1 MRTIPRH
8 LILILL
14 IGWALL
20 AIRSGDRLTDIRE
33 APHVWIPAAIR
44 NYHLYGDQIGVMM
57 TRNTA
62 PITNPD
68 EIIFYSHHPAMMVW
82 VPAVSTALLGFH
94 ETGVRFPFMA
104 ITLLTTCLLYVF
116 TRRLFNERVAA
127 WTAFFYLIA
136 PFTNFFGRIAA
147 PDVIGFLWVMC
158 FALVIQDWLHK
169 PKRWHLLGLGI
180 FAWLAVWTA
189 WTAVFFIAAFGIA
202 AMFLGGRHHRIVIV
216 GVGALTIMAFGALM
230 LFYQLQ
236 WDGSINSILDAYV
249 WRSSTTTFK
258 DEAATFTALQWITKN
273 TSEIIVFA
281 TGGIVFLSLAGVLAL
296 LRENRYRQGMIL
308 ALFAGSLSYQ
318 LTFLNASYVHDV
330 DKASFTLV
338 LALLAGLGHQF
349 WQHPK
354 RVRWGR
360 PLTQVAVLAIFIQG
374 VAITLTM
381 HNTGRVPLL
390 NQAIE
395 LARAAPDDV
404 QVAIYLP
411 QIRDDR
417 KSVYAMV
424 AQFYSYRPIIW
435 NKKVEEARAV
445 VAGQPILYINCA
457 QPDSIAATG
466 EAECTTELLN

>member
-1 MRTIPRH
+1 MQKIPQQM
-8 LILILL
+8 ILILL
-14 IGWALL
+14 VGWAIL

-62 PITNPD
+62 PITSPD

-82 VPAVSTALLGFH
+82 LPAVSTTLLGFH
-94 ETGVRFPFMA
+94 ETAVRFPFMA

-116 TRRLFNERVAA
+116 TRRLFNERVAL
-127 WTAFFYLIA
+127 WGAFFYIIA

-158 FALVIQDWLHK
+158 YALVIQDWLRK
-169 PKRWHLLGLGI
+169 PTRWHIVGLCV

-202 AMFLGGRHHRIVIV
+202 AMFLGRRHHRIVII
-216 GVGALTIMAFGALM
+216 GVGALTIAAFVALI

-236 WDGSINSILDAYV
+236 WDGSIAEILDAYIF
-249 WRSSTTTFK
+249 RSSTSSFQENT
-258 DEAATFTALQWITKN
+258 DSFTALQWITKN

-281 TGGIVFLSLAGVLAL
+281 TGGVVFLSLAGIVAL
-296 LRENRYRQGMIL
+296 RRETRLRQGMVI

-318 LTFLNASYVHDV
+318 LTFLNASYIHDV

-338 LALLAGLGHQF
+338 LAVLAAVGQQF
-349 WQHPK
+349 WQHPR

-360 PLTQVAVLAIFIQG
+360 PLAQVVLLAVILQG
-374 VAITLTM
+374 IAITLVM

-390 NQAIE
+390 NKAIE
-395 LARAAPDDV
+395 LARAAPDEV
-404 QVAIYLP
+404 QVAVYLP

-417 KSVYAMV
+417 KSVYGMV
-424 AQFYSYRPIIW
+424 MQFYTYRAILW
-435 NKKVEEARAV
+435 NLDAEQARA
-445 VAGQPILYINCA
+445 AADGQPVVFINCA
-457 QPDSIAATG
+457 QPDGNANV
-466 EAECTTELLN
+466 EASCTSERLQ